1 MIVPQ
6 KLGKA
11 AKFNLT
17 DVQQD
22 RYVGNLEIS
31 LIFRDTMLNSNTEQW
46 SKMNGTLKLPC
57 SSV

>member
-6 KLGKA
+6 KPGKA

>member
-31 LIFRDTMLNSNTEQW
+31 LIFRDTMLNSNTEQ
-46 SKMNGTLKLPC
+46 
-57 SSV
+57 